1 MKTYASFQFS
11 IFEFEMSSM
20 GCNPAGS
27 ELTAIIDPA
36 SSMTRAVS
44 LDGPKVKFRVN
55 ENRIYME

>member
-11 IFEFEMSSM
+11 IFKLEMSSM

-36 SSMTRAVS
+36 SMTRAVS